1 MDEEMKAGEFK
12 SKCLQVMDQ
21 VKKTRRR
28 ITITKRNVP
37 VAKIVPIDE
46 TPREVF
52 GKLRGT
58 ITFVGDI
65 MAPVEE
71 AWDANT

>member
-1 MDEEMKAGEFK
+1 MDEEIKAGEFK
-12 SKCLQVMDQ
+12 SKCLKIMDT

-37 VAKIVPIDE
+37 IAKLIPIDE
-46 TPREVF
+46 TPKEIF

-58 ITFVGDI
+58 IRFTSDI
-65 MAPVEE
+65 IEPIGESWNA
-71 AWDANT
+71 DS